1 MNQQIFKAVK
11 SMSLSSFLAMVLV
24 AAVSAQPY
32 QTENFAV
39 NDGVKVEVKTSGGSI
54 DVRGT
59 GGDEVRVEMIVKRRG
74 RTISPG
80 DADLKDWDITIE
92 KRGNTVYA
100 KAEREGRVNW
110 GNNNYS
116 ISFVVYT
123 PREATND
130 LRTSG
135 GSIEL
140 SSLIGTQ
147 VAKTSGGSI
156 SATEIA
162 GDIEL
167 KTSGGSITIEDVTGS
182 VDANTSGGRI
192 RASNVSGGIYAKTSG
207 GSITLDDVSGNVEAK
222 TSGGSIDAEI
232 VAPKDFIELKT
243 SGGSIT
249 VTVPKDNG
257 YDLNLDGNRVRADLV
272 NFEGNMERDEMV
284 GTMNGG
290 GTRVNARTSGGSVS
304 LRYL

>member
-1 MNQQIFKAVK
+1 M
-11 SMSLSSFLAMVLV
+11 
-24 AAVSAQPY
+24 
-32 QTENFAV
+32 
-39 NDGVKVEVKTSGGSI
+39 
-54 DVRGT
+54 
-59 GGDEVRVEMIVKRRG
+59 
-74 RTISPG
+74 
-80 DADLKDWDITIE
+80 
-92 KRGNTVYA
+92 
-100 KAEREGRVNW
+100 
-110 GNNNYS
+110 
-116 ISFVVYT
+116 
-123 PREATND
+123 
-130 LRTSG
+130 
-135 GSIEL
+135 
-140 SSLIGTQ
+140 
-147 VAKTSGGSI
+147 
-156 SATEIA
+156 
-162 GDIEL
+162 
-167 KTSGGSITIEDVTGS
+167 
-182 VDANTSGGRI
+182 DANTSGGRI